1 MAVSAG
7 IVAGAAASRHREA
20 TQLATDNRFSYF
32 AIMIRTQVSLRE
44 DEYAAAKAEAAR
56 LGISLAELLRQSL
69 HRILPP
75 THQAPWMRFA
85 GSLQSGDPRSSE
97 RIDEVVYGEK
107 P

>member
-1 MAVSAG
+1 MC
-7 IVAGAAASRHREA
+7 IVAE
-20 TQLATDNRFSYF
+20 LATDNRFFYS